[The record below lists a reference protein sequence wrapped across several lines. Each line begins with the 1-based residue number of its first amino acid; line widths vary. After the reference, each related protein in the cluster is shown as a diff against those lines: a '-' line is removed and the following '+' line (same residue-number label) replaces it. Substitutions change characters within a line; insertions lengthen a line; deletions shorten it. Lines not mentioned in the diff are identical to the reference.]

1 MKYKKLKI
9 CLLQIQGKETP
20 ELNSKLIK
28 KYLINS
34 LRHDPEIIFTP
45 ECSNI
50 ITGDKKHLKR
60 VATTQDNCPVLY
72 ECMQFAKT
80 HNKFISIGSLLLQT
94 KNSKKLVNRSFFI
107 NNKGK
112 IITYYDKIHLFDVKI
127 NRNEIHKESKTF
139 KKGNNIVIANSPW
152 GKLGLTICY
161 DIRFPNLYRQLT
173 KLGCIFL
180 IVPAAFTVP
189 TGKAHW
195 QILLRSRAIENTS
208 YIIAAA
214 QCGVHHGSRKTYG
227 HSIVVDPWGNIVL
240 KGSKQPGIFSS
251 TLNLE
256 MINSVRT
263 KIPSIYHD

>member
-28 KYLINS
+28 KYLISS

-50 ITGDKKHLKR
+50 ITGDKIHLKK
-60 VATTQDNCPVLY
+60 VTTTQDNCPVLY

-80 HNKFISIGSLLLQT
+80 NNKFISIGSLLLQT

-127 NRNEIHKESKTF
+127 NRNEIHKESKIF

-161 DIRFPNLYRQLT
+161 DIRFPNLYRQLN
-173 KLGCIFL
+173 KIGLYISNSSCSFYS
-180 IVPAAFTVP
+180 PY
-189 TGKAHW
+189 W
-195 QILLRSRAIENTS
+195 QITLANITTIKSN
-208 YIIAAA
+208 
-214 QCGVHHGSRKTYG
+214 RKYK
-227 HSIVVDPWGNIVL
+227 L
-240 KGSKQPGIFSS
+240 YYCSS
-251 TLNLE
+251 TMWRSSWIKKNLWALN
-256 MINSVRT
+256 SC
-263 KIPSIYHD
+263 